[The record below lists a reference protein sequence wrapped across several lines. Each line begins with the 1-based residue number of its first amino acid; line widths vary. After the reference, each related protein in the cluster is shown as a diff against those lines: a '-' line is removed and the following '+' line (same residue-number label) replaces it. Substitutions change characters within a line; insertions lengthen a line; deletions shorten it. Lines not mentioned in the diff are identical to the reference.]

1 MRGLDAK
8 WAREMGMT
16 IDEYIAEYNATV
28 GREEADRIG
37 DDILCQN
44 DRITDERQ

>member
-1 MRGLDAK
+1 
-8 WAREMGMT
+8 MT

-28 GREEADRIG
+28 GREEAEGIG

-44 DRITDERQ
+44 EKSPDAGATEMKS